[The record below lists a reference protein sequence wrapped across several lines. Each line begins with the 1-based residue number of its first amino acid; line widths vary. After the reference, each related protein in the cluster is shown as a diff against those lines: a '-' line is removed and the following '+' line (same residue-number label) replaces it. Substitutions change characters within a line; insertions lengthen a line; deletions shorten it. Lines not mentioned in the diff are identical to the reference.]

1 MHERSLKPLRYLHF
15 YLPVLLFLWLGL
27 WIDSENVASR
37 FDDAQMITNLLA
49 LALFVWLYLHVS
61 KVLKEL
67 MLFGVIVAF
76 GGEML
81 FSLVLGMYTYRLENL
96 PLYVPLGHSL
106 VYAAVYYMAKEPLL
120 LLHKEQLI
128 RFLYLLVAFYAVFW
142 LLFAGDVFGFL
153 CTLGVFLLLRRYAKS
168 RLFFLIMYLMIVYLE
183 LLGTHYGA
191 WVWPE
196 IWFDAVAFIPS
207 ANPPSGISVFYFGF
221 DAGCLWFYKHYNEKR
236 WERFR
241 TLRKM
246 RK

>member
-1 MHERSLKPLRYLHF
+1 MRQLKYPHLYLG
-15 YLPVLLFLWLGL
+15 VILFLWLGL
-27 WIDSENVASR
+27 SLDSVALAKH
-37 FDDAQMITNLLA
+37 FAYGQVLTNLLA
-49 LALFVWLYLHVS
+49 VFMFLWLYLRVS

-76 GGEML
+76 GGEIL

-106 VYAAVYYMAKEPLL
+106 VYAAVYYIAKEPLL
-120 LLHKEQLI
+120 KLHKEQLI
-128 RFLYLLVAFYAVFW
+128 RFLYLLVLLYALFW
-142 LLFAGDVFGFL
+142 LLFAGDVFGFV

-168 RLFFLIMYLMIVYLE
+168 RLFFLIMYFMIVYLE

-196 IWFDAVAFIPS
+196 IWFNTFAFMPS
-207 ANPPSGISVFYFGF
+207 ANPPSGISLFYFGF
-221 DAGCLWFYKHYNEKR
+221 DAGCLWFYKHYNKKR

-241 TLRKM
+241 VLRRLREKA
-246 RK
+246 